1 MRTHAFRW
9 MAWGMTLALSTGI
22 LAAQS
27 GRGSSSRGGFGSLGQ
42 GSIGGERGS
51 SVTGPTL
58 GYVVDASTGNLHM
71 VNGIAGSSTMGAPI
85 RHGSA
90 ILACAIA
97 SQGDYA
103 VVAGETGDAWFY
115 GAPSPRGVSS
125 AQLSGLSGV
134 THLAVSPSGDAIAAF
149 SARSGSVA
157 VFAVVD
163 GVPRAE
169 RSYTVALSRPVARI
183 AIADGLKDPVLI
195 THDASGS
202 TLLRASAAGVQS
214 LAALPNVTDAV
225 FLRGSEQII
234 LLDAS
239 QNAVYEA
246 GLASANPALVLIA
259 SSAQGI
265 DGAVG
270 LAVSGDNRTV
280 AVASGTNRAVTLIDL
295 STRGATQLEV
305 PEAPTGI
312 RRMNSRAVF
321 QLTDAANGP
330 VLLLD
335 AQGDSAR
342 AVYVPAYAGGRGA
355 ASGRA
360 NLE

>member
-9 MAWGMTLALSTGI
+9 TAWGIMLALSTGV

-27 GRGSSSRGGFGSLGQ
+27 GRGSSGRGGFGSLD
-42 GSIGGERGS
+42 SAAVAGERGS
-51 SVTGPTL
+51 SVAGPTL
-58 GYVVDASTGNLHM
+58 GYVVDATAGNLYM
-71 VNGIAGSSTMGAPI
+71 VNGIAGSSTMGTPI

-90 ILACAIA
+90 ITA
-97 SQGDYA
+97 SAVSSSADYA
-103 VVAGETGDAWFY
+103 VIADETGAAWFY
-115 GAPSPRGVSS
+115 GEPGPRGASR
-125 AQLSGLSGV
+125 LELEGLRGV
-134 THLAVSPSGDAIAAF
+134 THLAVSPTGDAIAAY
-149 SARSGSVA
+149 AAGSGSLA
-157 VFAVVD
+157 VFAVVN
-163 GVPRAE
+163 GIPRVE
-169 RSYTVALSRPVARI
+169 RTYTAAVSAPAVRV